1 MNTEEINEGGGWKP
15 QSIDSNFELLNRIE
29 KLEKEIRFGN
39 TK

>member
-1 MNTEEINEGGGWKP
+1 MNNEEINEGGGWKP